1 MYWSSVDI
9 TVNCHKFCNLHR
21 TNFIFSQHRRSEV
34 QHGSYCAKI
43 KASAGLSSS
52 WKPKGRVSFLT
63 FPSFQRWPD
72 LPVRDPF
79 PPSSSQRRQ
88 FTSLP
93 TCHFSSSLSSA
104 SLFRLLGPLGPHWV
118 CLANPGDSCRLRVS

>member
-1 MYWSSVDI
+1 MYCSSVDI
-9 TVNCHKFCNLHR
+9 TINCHKFCNLHR

-43 KASAGLSSS
+43 KASAGLSSF

-63 FPSFQRWPD
+63 FPSFQRLPA
-72 LPVRDPF
+72 LPVHDPF
-79 PPSSSQRRQ
+79 PPSSNQRRQ

-93 TCHFSSSLSSA
+93 SCHFSSSLSSA
-104 SLFRLLGPLGPHWV
+104 FLFRLLGPLGPHWV
-118 CLANPGDSCRLRVS
+118 FLANPGDSCRLRVS